1 MIGFQVIILTVNIHS
16 QVTVC
21 YMALGLVISGV
32 CMWLCL
38 VGLREKPGQ
47 ADELLALILIGVHDY

>member
-1 MIGFQVIILTVNIHS
+1 MGFQVIILTVYIHS
-16 QVTVC
+16 QVTAC

-38 VGLREKPGQ
+38 AGLRGKPGQ
-47 ADELLALILIGVHDY
+47 ADELLALINWSA

>member
-1 MIGFQVIILTVNIHS
+1 MGFQVIILTVNIHS
-16 QVTVC
+16 QVTAC

-38 VGLREKPGQ
+38 VGLRGKPGQ